1 MEDVGENL
9 INTMRTRNEREPAIA
24 RSLVETFK
32 KTGASD
38 EIVVSTMY
46 VVSKNNL
53 ESCEDQLN
61 CLKVMGKALIDCEFS
76 SELLTLYLTF
86 RKKLCDVVVWGGRQS
101 HATYDLL
108 QLAHTSQ
115 TPQ

>member
-32 KTGASD
+32 KPGASD

-76 SELLTLYLTF
+76 SKFLTLYLTSE
-86 RKKLCDVVVWGGRQS
+86 KKLCDVVVWWGRQS

-115 TPQ
+115 SPQ

>member
-9 INTMRTRNEREPAIA
+9 INTMRTRSEREPAIA

-53 ESCEDQLN
+53 DSCEDQLN
-61 CLKVMGKALIDCEFS
+61 CLKIMGKAMIDNDFN
-76 SELLTLYLTF
+76 SECLE
-86 RKKLCDVVVWGGRQS
+86 
-101 HATYDLL
+101 
-108 QLAHTSQ
+108 
-115 TPQ
+115 

>member
-86 RKKLCDVVVWGGRQS
+86 RKKNCVGRQS

>member
-86 RKKLCDVVVWGGRQS
+86 RKMLCDVVVWCGRQS

>member
-9 INTMRTRNEREPAIA
+9 INTMRTRDEREPAIA

-86 RKKLCDVVVWGGRQS
+86 RKKICVGRQS

-115 TPQ
+115 NPQ

>member
-76 SELLTLYLTF
+76 SELLTLYRTMF
-86 RKKLCDVVVWGGRQS
+86 RKKLRVVCCGSLVGEAISRKLRL
-101 HATYDLL
+101 T
-108 QLAHTSQ
+108 
-115 TPQ
+115 

>member
-53 ESCEDQLN
+53 QSCEDQLN
-61 CLKVMGKALIDCEFS
+61 CLKVMGKAMIDCDFN
-76 SELLTLYLTF
+76 SELRF
-86 RKKLCDVVVWGGRQS
+86 QS
-101 HATYDLL
+101 YHAVHVAT
-108 QLAHTSQ
+108 T
-115 TPQ
+115 